1 MLFTALGMTLQFRR
15 DSPEDGAVHST
26 TTQTHPLGSLSAIP
40 GFYLWNQDFMTS
52 IAERYNQAEKLKDA
66 GQLEEAEKSLLEL
79 ISEAPS
85 HALAHMTLARIYTSL
100 ERHEEAVQH
109 AEKACELEP
118 TESFNYTLLSVTYQR
133 AYAGTGD
140 QRYIRM
146 AEDAM
151 ARSRM
156 L

>member
-1 MLFTALGMTLQFRR
+1 
-15 DSPEDGAVHST
+15 
-26 TTQTHPLGSLSAIP
+26 
-40 GFYLWNQDFMTS
+40 MTS
-52 IAERYNQAEKLKDA
+52 ISERYNQAEKLKDA
-66 GQLEEAEKSLLEL
+66 GQSDQAEQLLV
-79 ISEAPS
+79 
-85 HALAHMTLARIYTSL
+85 ALLADEPGHVLSHMTLARIYTAAGK
-100 ERHEEAVQH
+100 HESAVAH

-118 TESFNYTLLSVTYQR
+118 SESFNFTLLSVTYQR

-140 QRYIRM
+140 QRFIRM

>member
-1 MLFTALGMTLQFRR
+1 
-15 DSPEDGAVHST
+15 
-26 TTQTHPLGSLSAIP
+26 
-40 GFYLWNQDFMTS
+40 MTS
-52 IAERYNQAEKLKDA
+52 ISERYNQAEKLKDA
-66 GQLEEAEKSLLEL
+66 GQADQAEQLLVALLADE
-79 ISEAPS
+79 PG
-85 HALAHMTLARIYTSL
+85 HALSHMTLARIYTAAGK
-100 ERHEEAVQH
+100 HESAVAH

-118 TESFNYTLLSVTYQR
+118 TESFNFTVTYQR

>member
-1 MLFTALGMTLQFRR
+1 MKSDIFSFLQIALEKPT
-15 DSPEDGAVHST
+15 
-26 TTQTHPLGSLSAIP
+26 
-40 GFYLWNQDFMTS
+40 MTS
-52 IAERYNQAEKLKDA
+52 ISERYNEAEKLKDS
-66 GQLEEAEKSLLEL
+66 GQSDQAEQLL
-79 ISEAPS
+79 I
-85 HALAHMTLARIYTSL
+85 ALLDDEPGHVLSHMTLARIYTAAGK
-100 ERHEEAVQH
+100 HELAVSH

-118 TESFNYTLLSVTYQR
+118 TESFNFTLLSVTYQR

>member
-1 MLFTALGMTLQFRR
+1 
-15 DSPEDGAVHST
+15 
-26 TTQTHPLGSLSAIP
+26 
-40 GFYLWNQDFMTS
+40 MTS
-52 IAERYNQAEKLKDA
+52 ISERYNQAEKLKDEGRSDQA
-66 GQLEEAEKSLLEL
+66 EQLLLALLVDE
-79 ISEAPS
+79 PG
-85 HALAHMTLARIYTSL
+85 HALSHMTLARIYTAAGN
-100 ERHEEAVQH
+100 HESAVEH

-118 TESFNYTLLSVTYQR
+118 SESFNFTLLSVTYQR

-140 QRYIRM
+140 QRFIRM